1 MTSERTWLLLLLAPV
16 FWLFTLHFRR
26 SLQRYA
32 GRDGGRPQPAGRN
45 IALLLMVMLLVAF
58 LVLWLQR

>member
-32 GRDGGRPQPAGRN
+32 GRDGGRPQPARRS
-45 IALLLMVMLLVAF
+45 IALLLTVMLLMAI